1 MIVHAAK
8 HFIIIPFESK
18 NCGVKI
24 IKGERVVKYYFPI
37 DEIKI
42 CNEIKVIERSVQLF
56 TVQSMQFLD
65 ELIFGRNDRNNKI
78 NYRSSIQ
85 NKRLTFTSQRQNN
98 STELIPS
105 INLFSERYL
114 RNSVDLNYRLE
125 GN

>member
-18 NCGVKI
+18 NCGLKI

-42 CNEIKVIERSVQLF
+42 CNEIKAIERSVQLF

-65 ELIFGRNDRNNKI
+65 ELIFGRKGCNNEI
-78 NYRSSIQ
+78 NFRSPI
-85 NKRLTFTSQRQNN
+85 
-98 STELIPS
+98 
-105 INLFSERYL
+105 
-114 RNSVDLNYRLE
+114 
-125 GN
+125 